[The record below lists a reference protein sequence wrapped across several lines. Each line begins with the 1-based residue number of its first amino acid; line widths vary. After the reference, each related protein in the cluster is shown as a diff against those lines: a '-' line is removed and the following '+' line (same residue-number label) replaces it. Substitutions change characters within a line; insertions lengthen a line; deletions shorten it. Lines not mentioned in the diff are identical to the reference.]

1 MVDKALSG
9 FFLLL
14 SLTFLYTA
22 MTGFTFG
29 ALSSPK
35 SGFLPTVTA
44 AAASLLALVNL
55 AGVLRRPDPGAR
67 IPQGALGRLGAF
79 SAVLAIY
86 IALLKYAGFTTATFA
101 ALLLLLKVTGTAGW
115 LLPLAVA
122 GGVAVGAKLIFG
134 YLGVV
139 FP

>member
-1 MVDKALSG
+1 MVEKALSA

-22 MTGFTFG
+22 VAGFTFG

-44 AAASLLALVNL
+44 AAASLLALANL
-55 AGVLRRPDPGAR
+55 VGVLRRPNPGVG
-67 IPQGALGRLGAF
+67 IPRGALRKIGGF
-79 SAVLAIY
+79 SAVLVIY
-86 IALLKYAGFTTATFA
+86 LILLKYAGFATATFA

-115 LLPLAVA
+115 LLPVLVA
-122 GGVAVGAKLIFG
+122 GGVAGGAKLIFG